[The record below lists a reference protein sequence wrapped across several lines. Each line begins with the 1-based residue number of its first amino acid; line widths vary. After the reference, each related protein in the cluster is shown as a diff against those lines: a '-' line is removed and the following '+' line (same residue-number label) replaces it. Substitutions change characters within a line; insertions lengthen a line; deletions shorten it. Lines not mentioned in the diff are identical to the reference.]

1 MQNLFYI
8 ESKIQ
13 DYLKSNKFSTSE
25 AKMVFSWRTRMAN
38 FNENYRGSNGHTPC
52 PLCHFHL
59 DSQVM
64 AFQCQ
69 ELTANVNISG
79 KHADIFNEG
88 IPLML
93 VQSITKMMKYRET
106 FLQERKLMNQRDA
119 IKFKLLSRFG
129 KCLLQA
135 TGAHLVSPV
144 LPCSCCRFLYY
155 YVLHLLHFVL
165 LSERDEIYITRSD
178 FRIFKILKIF
188 EFVFQVFRI
197 IFNNSP

>member
-1 MQNLFYI
+1 MVKLDLLDLWIPVELDFIKSNTKLSCRHLVKIKSKEYCLVKLLEETEKYSKMENLFYT
-8 ESKIQ
+8 ELKMQ

-106 FLQERKLMNQRDA
+106 FLQERKLMN
-119 IKFKLLSRFG
+119 
-129 KCLLQA
+129 
-135 TGAHLVSPV
+135 
-144 LPCSCCRFLYY
+144 
-155 YVLHLLHFVL
+155 
-165 LSERDEIYITRSD
+165 
-178 FRIFKILKIF
+178 
-188 EFVFQVFRI
+188 
-197 IFNNSP
+197 